1 LVKLFLS
8 QFWCD
13 YCIFVEVVTNPMK
26 LKTLLLFLCIIN
38 SWFATIY
45 AMSNELPGISENIAA
60 AIRTGNS
67 KSLAMYFNTTLEIS
81 LPGKEGTFS
90 KVQAEMVM
98 KDFFSKN
105 PPTAFDVNQKGTSSG
120 GSQFIIGTY
129 KSNNKVYKTYFLLKP
144 VEGQLL
150 IQQLQ
155 FEVN

>member
-1 LVKLFLS
+1 
-8 QFWCD
+8 
-13 YCIFVEVVTNPMK
+13 MK
-26 LKTLLLFLCIIN
+26 QKSILLLLFICNLWL
-38 SWFATIY
+38 SSLF
-45 AMSNELPGISENIAA
+45 AMSNEMPGISENIAA

-67 KSLAMYFNTTLEIS
+67 KALASYFNTTLEIT

-98 KDFFSKN
+98 KDFFAKN
-105 PPTAFDVNQKGTSSG
+105 PPSAFDINQKGTSSG

-129 KSNNKVYKTYFLLKP
+129 KSNNKIFKTYFLLKP
-144 VEGQLL
+144 IDGQLL